1 MNARLAILAAAFL
14 FSTGGAAIKAASLTA
29 WQIASYRSLIACVV
43 FLAILPAARRGW
55 TWRMVPVAVAH
66 ALTLTLFVLAT
77 KSTTSA
83 NAIFLQ
89 ATAPLFLLFLA
100 PWLLGERLGW
110 RDLIGPS
117 AIAVGM
123 ALFFVAEQPP
133 AVTAPNPGFGN
144 LCAAASGLTWALT
157 VTGLRWLNR
166 SGIPGGY
173 ASAAMGNLFAG
184 AIAFAPALPMPQFS
198 ITDLSVLLYL
208 GIFQIG
214 LSYFLLNRGLAHVP
228 AFEASTLILL
238 EPALNPVWTY
248 LWHGERPAGL
258 ALLGGAIIGAATLF
272 QSWLASRQRSRP
284 SA

>member
-43 FLAILPAARRGW
+43 FLAVLPSARRGW
-55 TWRMVPVAVAH
+55 TWRMVPVAGAH
-66 ALTLTLFVLAT
+66 ALTLLLFVLAT

-89 ATAPLFLLFLA
+89 ATAPLYLLFLA

-123 ALFFVAEQPP
+123 ALFFVAQQPP
-133 AVTAPNPGFGN
+133 AVTAPDPVFGN

-184 AIAFAPALPMPQFS
+184 AIAFAPALPLPQFS
-198 ITDLSVLLYL
+198 IIDLSVVTYL

-214 LSYFLLNRGLAHVP
+214 LSYFLLNRGLAQVP
-228 AFEASTLILL
+228 AFEASILILL

-248 LWHGERPAGL
+248 LLHGERPAGL
-258 ALLGGAIIGAATLF
+258 ALVGGAIIGSATLF
-272 QSWLASRQRSRP
+272 QSWLASRRP
-284 SA
+284 SHAGA

>member
-55 TWRMVPVAVAH
+55 AWRMVPVAVAY
-66 ALTLTLFVLAT
+66 ALTLILFVLAT

-123 ALFFVAEQPP
+123 ALFFVAQQPP

-198 ITDLSVLLYL
+198 TTDLSVLLYL

-228 AFEASTLILL
+228 AFEASILILL

>member
-1 MNARLAILAAAFL
+1 
-14 FSTGGAAIKAASLTA
+14 
-29 WQIASYRSLIACVV
+29 
-43 FLAILPAARRGW
+43 
-55 TWRMVPVAVAH
+55 
-66 ALTLTLFVLAT
+66 
-77 KSTTSA
+77 
-83 NAIFLQ
+83 
-89 ATAPLFLLFLA
+89 
-100 PWLLGERLGW
+100 
-110 RDLIGPS
+110 
-117 AIAVGM
+117 
-123 ALFFVAEQPP
+123 
-133 AVTAPNPGFGN
+133 
-144 LCAAASGLTWALT
+144 
-157 VTGLRWLNR
+157 
-166 SGIPGGY
+166 
-173 ASAAMGNLFAG
+173 MGNLFAG

-228 AFEASTLILL
+228 AFEASILILL